1 MIKTKAEQAQMTQ
14 EELKEYKKRINRD
27 RVQRYRDNNR
37 DTPEY
42 KQKHKEETYK
52 YRKAHPD
59 IIKKLNI
66 KHSKT
71 HYDKVKAITKIQS
84 AIRNRNAKNEF
95 DTRFNLKQEE
105 NKKTNAI
112 TKIQNAIRNRNAI
125 NEFASKYVE
134 RQEMNKVNDVL
145 TQINQQKQKQNL
157 EQLKAKLTASVF
169 ANDMLN
175 SIIPPV
181 INTIPNRKRGRPLG
195 AKNKKKV

>member
-1 MIKTKAEQAQMTQ
+1 MQLQIVFSIPLEGWCILLVYFK
-14 EELKEYKKRINRD
+14 I
-27 RVQRYRDNNR
+27 RVQIYRDANR
-37 DTPEY
+37 DTAEY

-125 NEFASKYVE
+125 NEFASYFK
-134 RQEMNKVNDVL
+134 
-145 TQINQQKQKQNL
+145 IC
-157 EQLKAKLTASVF
+157 
-169 ANDMLN
+169 
-175 SIIPPV
+175 
-181 INTIPNRKRGRPLG
+181 RKTR
-195 AKNKKKV
+195 NE